1 MRPERLSTTA
11 GPGRRTRIVGRC
23 GATQARNGR
32 RKEAE
37 RVLMTKDKGLFD
49 TIRKREPNF
58 DRIHAALREFAAGKL
73 VT

>member
-1 MRPERLSTTA
+1 
-11 GPGRRTRIVGRC
+11 
-23 GATQARNGR
+23 
-32 RKEAE
+32 
-37 RVLMTKDKGLFD
+37 MTKDKGLFD